1 MIRRQEKFRAP
12 PAEQE
17 PQRLLVSRTV
27 MLLAA
32 GPGWVAPGRVVQW
45 LMGWGAALGGARGP
59 ASNSTRWGTRAMRV
73 AIQWPWLSAKRWAKP
88 TSVRSGM
95 VSTTS
100 PVALETRRVI
110 RLAVGRR
117 FRATLKAWP
126 WCKTRK
132 WGGSA

>member
-1 MIRRQEKFRAP
+1 
-12 PAEQE
+12 
-17 PQRLLVSRTV
+17 
-27 MLLAA
+27 
-32 GPGWVAPGRVVQW
+32 
-45 LMGWGAALGGARGP
+45 
-59 ASNSTRWGTRAMRV
+59 MRV
-73 AIQWPWLSAKRWAKP
+73 AIQWLWLSAKRWARP

-126 WCKTRK
+126 WWKTRR
-132 WGGSA
+132 